1 MPYSFASR
9 KMRFWVGPTYA
20 PPRSTHFVSL
30 FWNVKKE
37 TNNIFDKIKK
47 IPSLI
52 TDLTLTDF
60 YKLLFKIFNVK

>member
-47 IPSLI
+47 N
-52 TDLTLTDF
+52 TFFNNRFDLNRFLQTV
-60 YKLLFKIFNVK
+60 I